1 MNLRSNNLV
10 KKKVEEIKEE
20 EKAKITY
27 RGWAGHFI
35 GSSKCTFRLNTLI
48 EYKDIKIVVST
59 VGRML
64 MNNEIVE
71 IGRGR
76 YYETMAFRAIRTN
89 GYWDADFSRNVNFS
103 SEWQYSNKYDENAV
117 NDGHIKVVNEIVNG
131 LESGNTYES

>member
-1 MNLRSNNLV
+1 
-10 KKKVEEIKEE
+10 
-20 EKAKITY
+20 
-27 RGWAGHFI
+27 
-35 GSSKCTFRLNTLI
+35 
-48 EYKDIKIVVST
+48 
-59 VGRML
+59 

-76 YYETMAFRAIRTN
+76 YYETMAFRAIRKN
-89 GYWDADFSRNVNFS
+89 GYWDADISRTVNFS

>member
-10 KKKVEEIKEE
+10 KKVEEIKEE

-35 GSSKCTFRLNTLI
+35 GSPKCSFRLNTLI

-64 MNNEIVE
+64 MNSKIVE

-76 YYETMAFRAIRTN
+76 YYETMAFRAIRKN
-89 GYWDADFSRNVNFS
+89 GYWDADISRTVNFS

-131 LESGNTYES
+131 LESGHTYES